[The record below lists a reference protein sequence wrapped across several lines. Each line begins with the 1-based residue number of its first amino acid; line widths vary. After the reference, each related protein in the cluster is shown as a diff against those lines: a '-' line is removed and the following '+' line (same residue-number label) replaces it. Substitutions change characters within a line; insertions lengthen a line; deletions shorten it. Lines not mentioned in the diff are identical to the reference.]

1 MTNNVFLAEE
11 TDPDANII
19 TGVNFDDTMTD
30 DIKVVLFVT
39 QK

>member
-1 MTNNVFLAEE
+1 MNNAFLAEE

-19 TGVNFDDTMTD
+19 MEMNLDDTMTD

-39 QK
+39 

>member
-1 MTNNVFLAEE
+1 MMNNAFLAEE

-19 TGVNFDDTMTD
+19 MEMNLDDTLTD

-39 QK
+39 